1 MITFYLVRHGETV
14 WNKAGKFQGRT
25 DIDLS
30 PLGLKQADK
39 AAEWLK
45 NKKVD
50 SIISSPLIRAAH
62 TAELIAGE
70 QGISIEYDSGLME
83 LSFGQWEGLTFDQIN
98 AKWPGMMDQMFRNPD
113 GIELP
118 GGESFNQCQKRCMET
133 MNRLISRKKRKTY
146 VIVSHGAALRTIICG
161 MIHIPLSCSWNLALS
176 NASITEIQH
185 YPGNLNVLNFLN
197 FTAHLEE
204 KNFNSA
210 DKQP

>member
-98 AKWPGMMDQMFRNPD
+98 AKWPGMMDQMFRNAD

-118 GGESFNQCQKRCMET
+118 GGERFNQSQK
-133 MNRLISRKKRKTY
+133 K
-146 VIVSHGAALRTIICG
+146 
-161 MIHIPLSCSWNLALS
+161 
-176 NASITEIQH
+176 
-185 YPGNLNVLNFLN
+185 
-197 FTAHLEE
+197 
-204 KNFNSA
+204 
-210 DKQP
+210 